1 MQTRVGRF
9 PIVALIVAIA
19 MLAAACASGESAD
32 DTTTTEAEADTT
44 TTQASPTEVDVE
56 TYYGGE
62 DTVPFN
68 PQRVV
73 VLDYAV
79 LDTLDYLGLGDR
91 VVGIPAGT
99 PPPAYLSAY
108 AELENVGNLFE
119 FDMEAI
125 NALEPDLII
134 VGGRSYGMEEDMEA
148 IAPAVDITFEWGSDT
163 FLDSLQMNT
172 TAIGQIFGVE
182 DEAQAALDAVDTASA
197 DVAAQAADDGT
208 GLVILTSGGEV
219 SAYGPDP
226 EGRFDLVYNVLG
238 ITPAAEQVAIDTH
251 GDAISYEFIADTN
264 PDILIVLDRDAAI
277 GAEGAS
283 AAELLDNE
291 LVNGT
296 SAAQNDK
303 ILYVD
308 TAKWYLAFGGLNS
321 ITTMIEEVDSV
332 VD

>member
-1 MQTRVGRF
+1 MQSRLGRF
-9 PIVALIVAIA
+9 QIVVLLVAIA
-19 MLAAACASGESAD
+19 LLAAACASGESAD
-32 DTTTTEAEADTT
+32 DTTTTDTAAT
-44 TTQASPTEVDVE
+44 TSTTEGSPTEVTVE

-68 PQRVV
+68 PARVV

-99 PPPAYLSAY
+99 PPPGYLSAY

-163 FLDSLQMNT
+163 FLESLQMNT
-172 TAIGQIFGVE
+172 TAIGKIFGVE
-182 DEAQAALDAVDTASA
+182 EQAQEALDQVDAAAA

-251 GDAISYEFIADTN
+251 GDAVSFEFIADTN
-264 PDILIVLDRDAAI
+264 PDILIVLDRDSAI

-283 AAELLDNE
+283 AAEILDNE

-296 SAAQNDK
+296 NASQNGK